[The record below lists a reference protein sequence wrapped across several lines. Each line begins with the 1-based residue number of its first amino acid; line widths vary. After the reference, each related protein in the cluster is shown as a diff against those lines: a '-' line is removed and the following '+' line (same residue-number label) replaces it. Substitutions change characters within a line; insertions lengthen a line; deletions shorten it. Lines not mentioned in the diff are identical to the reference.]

1 MVTLGPKKTAS
12 LSLIFAFEDRGVV
25 ERSSVAAENVGFYVV
40 V

>member
-25 ERSSVAAENVGFYVV
+25 GGVYLFAEQAFYSFV
-40 V
+40 